1 MRFTNMN
8 HLKKVS
14 TIPNPTQ
21 IFTLPLLNSQFSF
34 EAWLAHFRKM
44 PTQLKRTNSEA
55 VKMERER
62 LMKVVLTTRSDED
75 LGLVEVEVEGKGR
88 GVRALIRF
96 AKGDPVVEYKGQ
108 IMSVQEGRKREA
120 KISPDFANI
129 FYSQTFS
136 KSKCAQSFC
145 VDASKEVPGRFGR
158 LVNHSHKNPNCH
170 IEVVDS
176 FKGSPHLVLVAARD
190 IETGEEITID
200 YGVTDR
206 EVLEA
211 NPWLRQS

>member
-1 MRFTNMN
+1 
-8 HLKKVS
+8 
-14 TIPNPTQ
+14 
-21 IFTLPLLNSQFSF
+21 
-34 EAWLAHFRKM
+34 
-44 PTQLKRTNSEA
+44 
-55 VKMERER
+55 MERER

-96 AKGDPVVEYKGQ
+96 AKGEPVVEYKGQ
-108 IMSVQEGRKREA
+108 VMSVKEGRKREA

-158 LVNHSHKNPNCH
+158 LVNHSHKRPNCQ

-190 IETGEEITID
+190 IETGEELTID